1 MSFTMNNRSTGRLR
15 ASLRRRAALTA
26 AVSALGLY
34 CAQAQAVSIL
44 FIGNSFTYG
53 AGSDVQTYNPGSV
66 TDLNGTGIG
75 GVPALFKS
83 FAVQAGLDYDVSLET
98 QPGSNLDFHYDN
110 RLGLISQ
117 AWDRVVM
124 HGQSTLDFA
133 NPGDP
138 TKITTYANLLAQEF
152 VSHNPAV
159 EVNLMATWSRA
170 DQTYLPTGH
179 WYGQPISAMQAD
191 VQAGYQQAAF
201 ASPLVNDRL
210 IKVGAAWNRAMEA
223 GVADPNPY
231 DGIAP
236 GMVSLWADDEYH
248 ASQYGS
254 YLEALTIFGT
264 LTGVDPRTLGASEQA
279 AMDLGIAPDVAV
291 GLQNVAY
298 AQITAIP
305 EPSTWLLMGMGS
317 VVLVFAARRRARPDA

>member
-1 MSFTMNNRSTGRLR
+1 MPITSNHPVNRRLR
-15 ASLRRRAALTA
+15 GLRRGAALTA

-44 FIGNSFTYG
+44 FIGNSFTYA

-75 GVPALFKS
+75 GIPALFKS

-98 QPGSNLDFHYDN
+98 QPGVNLDFHYDN
-110 RLGLISQ
+110 RLGLIGQ

-138 TKITTYANLLAQEF
+138 TKITTYADLLAQEF

-191 VQAGYQQAAF
+191 VQAGYEQAAL
-201 ASPLVNDRL
+201 ASPLVNDRV
-210 IKVGAAWNRAMEA
+210 IEVGAAWNRAMET

-231 DGIAP
+231 DGITP
-236 GMVSLWADDEYH
+236 GMVNLWTTDEYH

-264 LTGVDPRTLGASEQA
+264 LTGVDPRSLGANEQA

-291 GLQNVAY
+291 SLQNVAY

-305 EPSTWLLMGMGS
+305 EPSTWALMGLGS
-317 VVLVFAARRRARPDA
+317 VVLVIAAKRRARPDA

>member
-1 MSFTMNNRSTGRLR
+1 MSFTTNNRSTGRLR

-191 VQAGYQQAAF
+191 VQAGEVDDVVGEHGVRLRTFSRPF
-201 ASPLVNDRL
+201 ALSLSKPPLVH
-210 IKVGAAWNRAMEA
+210 A
-223 GVADPNPY
+223 G
-231 DGIAP
+231 
-236 GMVSLWADDEYH
+236 
-248 ASQYGS
+248 
-254 YLEALTIFGT
+254 T
-264 LTGVDPRTLGASEQA
+264 
-279 AMDLGIAPDVAV
+279 
-291 GLQNVAY
+291 
-298 AQITAIP
+298 
-305 EPSTWLLMGMGS
+305 STGS
-317 VVLVFAARRRARPDA
+317 VGTVLMNGPRIGRGGFDTSARTG